1 MGRAFPRISW
11 QASSNGSIASCPRLI
26 TAACGWACPS
36 RARSSRRIGD
46 RSGWTASRARA
57 PASPSSCPDRA
68 TRQGRVGLGLPP
80 RMSSGAGAS
89 QKTVRGRGAPAD
101 DEVHS
106 SSERRESMSGK
117 TILLAEDDQDIRD
130 VVQEVLEERGYDV
143 IPARTGRQALDVL
156 ALDRSARPG
165 AGGGGGGGPGG
176 AGGRGRGEGR

>member
-36 RARSSRRIGD
+36 RARSSRRIGE
-46 RSGWTASRARA
+46 RSGGTASRARA

-68 TRQGRVGLGLPP
+68 TRQGRVGLELPP
-80 RMSSGAGAS
+80 RMSCGAGAS

-101 DEVHS
+101 DEVQS

-117 TILLAEDDQDIRD
+117 TILLAEDYLDNRNDEQKK
-130 VVQEVLEERGYDV
+130 QEKRGYDV
-143 IPARTGRQALDVL
+143 SPARTGRQ
-156 ALDRSARPG
+156 
-165 AGGGGGGGPGG
+165 
-176 AGGRGRGEGR
+176 